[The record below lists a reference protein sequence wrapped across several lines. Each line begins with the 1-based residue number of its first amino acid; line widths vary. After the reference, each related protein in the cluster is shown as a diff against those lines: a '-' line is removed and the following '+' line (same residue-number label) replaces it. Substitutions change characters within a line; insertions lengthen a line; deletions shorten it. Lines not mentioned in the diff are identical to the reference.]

1 VVVSSGSG
9 TIGSETLGYIQFTT
23 TAGGRLD
30 ITVDWTF
37 ASNDLDIALVKGFCT
52 EDQFLDGSCNP
63 LAITESETAKPEKLS
78 VPSTTAGQYTLY
90 VANFGDRDESISYQ
104 AVLTASATGA
114 SAGAT
119 ASDGGRTVGG
129 LHFKRATRAPRPL
142 Q

>member
-9 TIGSETLGYIQFTT
+9 TIAAETLGYIQFTT
-23 TAGGRLD
+23 TKGGRLD

-52 EDQFLDGSCNP
+52 EEQLRDDSCDP
-63 LAITESETAKPEKLS
+63 LAITESDTAKPEKLS

-119 ASDGGRTVGG
+119 ASEGRATVSG
-129 LHFKRATRAPRPL
+129 LHFKRAMRAPRL
-142 Q
+142 LR